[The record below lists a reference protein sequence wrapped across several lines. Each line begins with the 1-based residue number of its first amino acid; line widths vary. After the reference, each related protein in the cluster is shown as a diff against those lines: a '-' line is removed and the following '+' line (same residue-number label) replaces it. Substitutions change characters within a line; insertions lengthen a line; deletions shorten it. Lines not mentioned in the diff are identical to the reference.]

1 MNWQTLLY
9 FLKNR
14 VVPSGH
20 LEAEELIKLVEY
32 IETMLRTGKEAA

>member
-1 MNWQTLLY
+1 MNLQTLLY

-20 LEAEELIKLVEY
+20 LEAEELIKLVEQ
-32 IETMLRTGKEAA
+32 IEKMIGAGKEAA